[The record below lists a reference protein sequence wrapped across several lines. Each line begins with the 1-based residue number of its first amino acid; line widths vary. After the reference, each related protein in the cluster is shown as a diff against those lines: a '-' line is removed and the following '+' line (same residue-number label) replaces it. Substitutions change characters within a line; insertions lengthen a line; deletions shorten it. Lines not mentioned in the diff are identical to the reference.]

1 MNLIHDQEALRAYY
15 RDEALARDYIEERFV
30 KPLGRVQH
38 RIQVETIND
47 VIRSYRID
55 DIAEVACGPA
65 RLTADVS
72 GFKRGIAIDTSDQM
86 LEIARRRVT
95 NPDKWRF
102 VNADA
107 FNLKLNSRL
116 ELIYSFRFIRHFKAP
131 DRIRLYKAFHG
142 LLDNHG
148 ILIFDAL
155 HYEKIAF
162 IRNMENRE
170 QEKIYDK
177 IYPDKKALEKEMYL
191 AGYEIL
197 ELKGVI
203 RHFYT
208 QAAISRI
215 SNRLKMDRA
224 GIKAIYFLERITLG
238 RSLEWIVVCRKRQT

>member
-1 MNLIHDQEALRAYY
+1 MNLIHDEETLKAYY
-15 RDEALARDYIEERFV
+15 KDEALARKYIEERFV

-86 LEIARRRVT
+86 LEIARQRVR

-107 FNLKLNSRL
+107 FNLKLNSRSQ
-116 ELIYSFRFIRHFKAP
+116 LIYSFRFIRHFKTA
-131 DRIRLYKAFHG
+131 DRMRLYKTFHG

-162 IRNMENRE
+162 IRNIESKG

-177 IYPDKKALEKEMYL
+177 IYPNKKALEEEMTI

-197 ELKGVI
+197 GLKGTI
-203 RHFYT
+203 HHFYA

-215 SNRLKMDRA
+215 SYNLRMEKLGM
-224 GIKAIYFLERITLG
+224 RIIRFMEQVPLG
-238 RSLEWIVVCRKRQT
+238 CPLEWIVICRKK

>member
-1 MNLIHDQEALRAYY
+1 MSGNEKLIKSLYQNDRIASG
-15 RDEALARDYIEERFV
+15 YIDERFS

-38 RIQVETIND
+38 KIQVESINNA
-47 VIRSYRID
+47 IRRYRID
-55 DIAEVACGPA
+55 NILEVACGPA

-72 GFKRGIAIDTSDQM
+72 GFKKGIAIDTSDQM
-86 LEIARRRVT
+86 LKIARQRVR

-107 FNLKLNSRL
+107 FNLKLNSL
-116 ELIYSFRFIRHFKAP
+116 SQLIYSFRFIRHLKTP
-131 DRIRLYKAFHG
+131 DRIRLYKTFHG

-162 IRNMENRE
+162 IRNMENRG

-177 IYPDKKALEKEMYL
+177 IYPNKKALEEEMTI

-197 ELKGVI
+197 GLKGTI
-203 RHFYT
+203 HHFYA

-215 SNRLKMDRA
+215 SYNLRMEK
-224 GIKAIYFLERITLG
+224 LG
-238 RSLEWIVVCRKRQT
+238 MYIICFMEQVPLGCPLEWIVICRKK

>member
-1 MNLIHDQEALRAYY
+1 MRANAELIKSLYQDDGIASG
-15 RDEALARDYIEERFV
+15 YIDERFS

-38 RIQVETIND
+38 KIQVESINHA
-47 VIRSYRID
+47 IRRYQID
-55 DIAEVACGPA
+55 NILEVACGPA

-86 LEIARRRVT
+86 LEIARRRVR
-95 NPDKWRF
+95 NPDKWCF

-116 ELIYSFRFIRHFKAP
+116 QLIYSFRFIRHFKTP
-131 DRIRLYKAFHG
+131 DRMRLYKAFHG

-155 HYEKIAF
+155 HYKKIAF
-162 IRNMENRE
+162 IRNMESKG

-177 IYPDKKALEKEMYL
+177 IYPDKKELENEIYT

-208 QAAISRI
+208 QAVISRI
-215 SNRLKMDRA
+215 SNKLKMDRI
-224 GIKAIYFLERITLG
+224 GIEAIYSLERIPLG
-238 RSLEWIVVCRKRQT
+238 RPLEWIVICRKR

>member
-1 MNLIHDQEALRAYY
+1 MNLIHDEETLKAYY
-15 RDEALARDYIEERFV
+15 KDEALAREYIGERFV

-55 DIAEVACGPA
+55 NIAEVACGPA

-86 LEIARRRVT
+86 LEIARQRVR

-107 FNLKLNSRL
+107 FNLQLNSRSQ
-116 ELIYSFRFIRHFKAP
+116 LIYSFRFIRHFKTP
-131 DRIRLYKAFHG
+131 DRMRLYKTFHG

-162 IRNMENRE
+162 IRNMENSG

-177 IYPDKKALEKEMYL
+177 IYQDKKSLENEIYS

-203 RHFYT
+203 HHFYT

-215 SNRLKMDRA
+215 SYNLRMEK
-224 GIKAIYFLERITLG
+224 LG
-238 RSLEWIVVCRKRQT
+238 MHIIHFMEQVPLGCPLEWIVICRKK

>member
-1 MNLIHDQEALRAYY
+1 MRANAELIKSLYQNY
-15 RDEALARDYIEERFV
+15 RIASGYIDERFS

-38 RIQVETIND
+38 KIQVGSINNA
-47 VIRSYRID
+47 IRRYQID
-55 DIAEVACGPA
+55 NILEVACGPA
-65 RLTADVS
+65 RLASDVK
-72 GFKRGIAIDTSDQM
+72 GFKKGIAIDTSDQM
-86 LEIARRRVT
+86 LEIARRRVR

-116 ELIYSFRFIRHFKAP
+116 QLIYSFRFIRHFKTT
-131 DRIRLYKAFHG
+131 DRMRLYKAFHG

-162 IRNMENRE
+162 IRNIENRG

-177 IYPDKKALEKEMYL
+177 IYLDKKALENEIYT

-203 RHFYT
+203 HHFYA
-208 QAAISRI
+208 QAVISRI
-215 SNRLKMDRA
+215 SNKLKIDMI
-224 GIKAIYFLERITLG
+224 GIRAIYSIERIPLG
-238 RSLEWIVVCRKRQT
+238 RPLEWIVICRKR

>member
-1 MNLIHDQEALRAYY
+1 MRGNAKLIKSLYQDDRIASS
-15 RDEALARDYIEERFV
+15 YIDERFS

-38 RIQVETIND
+38 KIQMESIND
-47 VIRSYRID
+47 AIRRYQID
-55 DIAEVACGPA
+55 NILEVACGPA
-65 RLTADVS
+65 RLTSDVK
-72 GFKRGIAIDTSDQM
+72 GFKKGIAIDTSDQM
-86 LEIARRRVT
+86 LEIARQRIK

-116 ELIYSFRFIRHFKAP
+116 QLIYSFRFIRHFKVA
-131 DRIRLYKAFHG
+131 DRMKLYKIFNG

-155 HYEKIAF
+155 HYEKVGF
-162 IRNMENRE
+162 IRNMENRG
-170 QEKIYDK
+170 QKKIYDE
-177 IYPDKKALEKEMYL
+177 IYPDKKALESEIYT

-203 RHFYT
+203 HHFYL

-215 SNRLKMDRA
+215 SNKLKMDRI
-224 GIKAIYFLERITLG
+224 GIEAIYSLERMLLG
-238 RSLEWIVVCRKRQT
+238 RPLEWIVICRKRGP